1 MNTLLEHTN
10 TLSLAADTDDE
21 GELLEGG
28 EDKDMNEEEMDKDDM
43 DADEEDEA

>member
-28 EDKDMNEEEMDKDDM
+28 EDKDMDEEEMDED
-43 DADEEDEA
+43 DADEEEAA